1 MAGTEAAKDEL
12 ASLGED
18 VDDFIVQTN
27 SKTQQL
33 IKDYTAVASNAYKG
47 VDVLDSNGNL
57 RDTYSILLDI
67 AKIYKEIQETDKKA
81 GTNRAQAL
89 IEAIAGKNRSNIAA
103 SILQNPDMLESVYES
118 AKEAEGSAEKELN
131 SYLDSIDGRM
141 AKLQNRFQELASV
154 FAKSD
159 WIKSFISAGTS
170 AVTLLTSLIDKVG
183 SFKIILGSLGSL
195 SIQKLIGLDYR
206 KIHIIRKYLQGSDKS
221 YCYG

>member
-1 MAGTEAAKDEL
+1 
-12 ASLGED
+12 
-18 VDDFIVQTN
+18 
-27 SKTQQL
+27 
-33 IKDYTAVASNAYKG
+33 
-47 VDVLDSNGNL
+47 
-57 RDTYSILLDI
+57 
-67 AKIYKEIQETDKKA
+67 
-81 GTNRAQAL
+81 
-89 IEAIAGKNRSNIAA
+89 
-103 SILQNPDMLESVYES
+103 MLESVYES

-141 AKLQNRFQELASV
+141 AKLQNRLQELASV